1 MERESGPCYHE
12 VGMEI
17 QATLLV
23 SVDTILEESEKGTS
37 LTVSKG
43 RNLGSPLGLCQV
55 FVWRVRNA
63 LLRMHIEVQAFHMT
77 SANIT
82 EVDGEG

>member
-17 QATLLV
+17 QAALLV

>member
-17 QATLLV
+17 QAALLV

-43 RNLGSPLGLCQV
+43 RNLVSPLGLCQV